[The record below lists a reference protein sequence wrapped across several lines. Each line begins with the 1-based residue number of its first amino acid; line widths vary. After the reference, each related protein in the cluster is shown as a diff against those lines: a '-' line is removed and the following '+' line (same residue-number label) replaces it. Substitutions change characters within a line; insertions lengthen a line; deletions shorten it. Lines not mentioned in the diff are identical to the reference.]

1 MNLYY
6 SLTLRYLKQNKKR
19 TIVTIIGIILSTSLI
34 CGIGNMVESFIDYQI
49 RETIADKGDYHAM
62 FHNVKKYNLNIIT
75 NSAGLCKSFIADSLG
90 YSKLNNEKKNLVEVK
105 EYDKSAFESYKV
117 KLKEGKL
124 PKNNNE
130 IVLSESAIPLIN
142 KKVGD
147 NITLDIGK
155 RISAD
160 GKNLENSLEN
170 PIVWD
175 HETIVNKKSKDFKIV
190 GIMNKPKNDIGD
202 DVVSSI
208 TYLDVNSKSKNDI
221 LKVGVSA
228 NKPKEIYKISES
240 IARNLGLK
248 KEVINSNSLDEKNND
263 NGVHYKNLSFNES
276 LLRLKGA
283 SVYVN
288 TNKATN
294 LTIFIVIALVV
305 ICTIA
310 TVYNSFSI
318 STSERRKQFGILNS
332 IGATKNQVMK
342 SVFIEAII
350 VGLIGIPVGLIIG
363 TFAID
368 LVLKL
373 IQVLFNNSQIASMN
387 LRLVYNPYVIV
398 LSALIVLFTI
408 FVSAIFPAIKSAK
421 TSPLECIR
429 NSSNLKLGKVKNS
442 KLIKLLFKTEGVL
455 AYKNLRRNKKKFRIT
470 LFSLTISVV
479 IFISFSGFLTLF
491 EKANE
496 INTGKITYDIRVWK
510 SGIQEKNNIIEDLNE
525 IKGIKKTTVTNDYGV
540 GINVNENNINKKY
553 KKIIDD
559 SFSKKN
565 KNNEVVYDFIM
576 EQNGFHFISDKDIKT
591 IKLKDGNF
599 DKETAIKENGII
611 LRNKS
616 YYKEAGKAYD
626 ISLTNYKVGDTID
639 AYKMYRDKKDKEI
652 IEPIKLKVLA
662 TTEDLPIGNNYSS
675 YMGIDF
681 ITYNEVGTKLG
692 YETNDSNI
700 YIYSDKKENTRK
712 AVNDIGKKYAYDVYD
727 EVENALKT
735 EQSIKIIKTF
745 VYGFIFII
753 SLVSIINIVNTIST
767 NINLRKREFAIIKSI
782 GTTPGGFNRIIY
794 FESLLYGV
802 LALMYGVPIAIGID
816 VLMNKTIGAVVELG
830 MILPWDAVLVCVL
843 GTFAVTFI
851 ASYIPMKK
859 LNKES
864 IIENIRQESI

>member
-34 CGIGNMVESFIDYQI
+34 CGIGNMVESAIDYQT
-49 RETIADKGDYHAM
+49 REAIADMGDYHAM
-62 FHNVKKYNLNIIT
+62 FHNMKKDNVDIII
-75 NSAGLCKSFIADSLG
+75 NSAGLSKSFVTSNLG
-90 YSKLNNEKKNLVEVK
+90 YSKLNNKKKNLVEVK
-105 EYDKSAFESYKV
+105 EYDKNAFESYQA
-117 KLKEGKL
+117 KLKEGRF
-124 PKNNNE
+124 PTNNKE
-130 IVLSESAIPLIN
+130 IVISESAIPLIN

-155 RISAD
+155 RLSAD
-160 GKNLENSLEN
+160 GKNLYDT
-170 PIVWD
+170 IVWD

-190 GIMNKPKNDIGD
+190 GIINKSRWDIGND
-202 DVVSSI
+202 AVSAI
-208 TYLDVNSKSKNDI
+208 TYLDLNSKSKNDR
-221 LKVGVSA
+221 LKIGVSA

-240 IARNLGLK
+240 IAKNLGI
-248 KEVINSNSLDEKNND
+248 KEEESNSSNLDEKENH
-263 NGVHYKNLSFNES
+263 NGVNYKNLSFNEP

-283 SVYVN
+283 SAYAN
-288 TNKATN
+288 IDKTISIA
-294 LTIFIVIALVV
+294 IFIVIALVV
-305 ICTIA
+305 ICTMA

-318 STSERRKQFGILNS
+318 STSERRKQFGVLNS

-342 SVFIEAII
+342 LVFIEAII
-350 VGLIGIPVGLIIG
+350 VSLIGIPVGLIIG

-373 IQVLFNNSQIASMN
+373 IQVSFNNSQIGNLN

-398 LSALIVLFTI
+398 LSTIIVLFTI

-455 AYKNLRRNKKKFRIT
+455 AYKNLRRNKNKFRIT
-470 LFSLTISVV
+470 LFSLIISVV
-479 IFISFSGFLTLF
+479 IFISFSGFLALF
-491 EKANE
+491 EKASKV
-496 INTGKITYDIRVWK
+496 NTGRMTYDIRVWK
-510 SGIQEKNNIIEDLNE
+510 SGIQENINIIEDVNK
-525 IKGIKKTTVTNDYGV
+525 INGIKKLSVTNDYGV
-540 GINVNENNINKKY
+540 GINVNENDINKKY
-553 KKIIDD
+553 KKVIDD
-559 SFSKKN
+559 FFSKKS
-565 KNNEVVYDFIM
+565 KNNEIVYDFNM
-576 EQNGFHFISDKDIKT
+576 EQNHFQFISDKDIKT
-591 IKLKDGNF
+591 LKLKDGNF
-599 DKETAIKENGII
+599 DKKTAIKENGII

-616 YYKEAGKAYD
+616 YYRERSKVYD

-639 AYKMYRDKKDKEI
+639 AYTMHRDEKDKKI

-662 TTEDLPIGNNYSS
+662 TTDDLPIGSKQSN

-681 ITYNEVGTKLG
+681 ITYNEVGKKLG
-692 YETNDSNI
+692 YEINDSNI

-712 AVNDIGKKYAYDVYD
+712 AVKDIGKKYAYDVRD
-727 EVENALKT
+727 EVEESLKIET
-735 EQSIKIIKTF
+735 SIIVVKIF

-753 SLVSIINIVNTIST
+753 SLVSIINILNTIST

-782 GTTPGGFNRIIY
+782 GTTPSGFNRIIY

-802 LALMYGVPIAIGID
+802 PIAIGID
-816 VLMNKTIGAVVELG
+816 VIMNKTIGDVVEFG
-830 MILPWDAVLVCVL
+830 MIIPWKAVLVCVL
-843 GTFAVTFI
+843 GIFAVTFI

-864 IIENIRQESI
+864 IIENIRQDSI

>member
-19 TIVTIIGIILSTSLI
+19 TIVTIIGIILSTALI

-62 FHNVKKYNLNIIT
+62 FYNVKKDDLDIIT
-75 NSAGLCKSFIADSLG
+75 NSAGLSKSFVYDSLG

-105 EYDKSAFESYKV
+105 ECDKNAFESYQV

-124 PKNNNE
+124 PQNNNE

-160 GKNLENSLEN
+160 GKNLED

-175 HETIVNKKSKDFKIV
+175 HETIINKKRKDFKIV

-202 DVVSSI
+202 EVVSAI
-208 TYLDVNSKSKNDI
+208 TFLDLNSKSKNDI
-221 LKVGVSA
+221 LKVGILA

-240 IARNLGLK
+240 IAKNLGLK
-248 KEVINSNSLDEKNND
+248 EEVVESNNLDDENND
-263 NGVHYKNLSFNES
+263 NGVHYKNLSFNEP

-283 SVYVN
+283 SAYAN
-288 TNKATN
+288 IDKTAS
-294 LTIFIVIALVV
+294 IAIVIVITLVV

-318 STSERRKQFGILNS
+318 SISERKKQFGILNS
-332 IGATKNQVMK
+332 VGATKNQVMK
-342 SVFIEAII
+342 LVFIEAII
-350 VGLIGIPVGLIIG
+350 VSLIGIPVGLIIG

-373 IQVLFNNSQIASMN
+373 IQLSFNNSQIGNMN
-387 LRLVYNPYVIV
+387 LRLVYNPYAIV
-398 LSALIVLFTI
+398 LSTIIVLFTI
-408 FVSAIFPAIKSAK
+408 FVSAVFPAIKSAK

-442 KLIKLLFKTEGVL
+442 KLIKVLFKTEGVL
-455 AYKNLRRNKKKFRIT
+455 AYKNLRRNKNKFRIT

-496 INTGKITYDIRVWK
+496 INTGKMTHDIRLWK
-510 SGIQEKNNIIEDLNE
+510 GGIKEKNNIIEDLNK
-525 IKGIKKTTVTNDYGV
+525 INGINKLSVTNDYGV
-540 GINVNENNINKKY
+540 GIHVNENDINKKY
-553 KKIIDD
+553 KKVIDD
-559 SFSKKN
+559 FFSKKSE
-565 KNNEVVYDFIM
+565 NNEIVYDFDIG
-576 EQNGFHFISDKDIKT
+576 QNHFQFISDKDIKT

-599 DKETAIKENGII
+599 DKKTAIKENGII

-616 YYKEAGKAYD
+616 YYRERSKVYD

-639 AYKMYRDKKDKEI
+639 AYIMHRDEKDKKI

-662 TTEDLPIGNNYSS
+662 TTDDLPIGSKYSS

-681 ITYNEVGTKLG
+681 ITYNEVGKKLA
-692 YETNDSNI
+692 YEINDSNI

-712 AVNDIGKKYAYDVYD
+712 SVKDIGKKYAYDVRD
-727 EVENALKT
+727 EVEESLKIET
-735 EQSIKIIKTF
+735 SIIVVKIF

-782 GTTPGGFNRIIY
+782 GTTPSGFNRIIY
-794 FESLLYGV
+794 FESLFYGV

-816 VLMNKTIGAVVELG
+816 VIMNKTIGDVVEFG
-830 MILPWDAVLVCVL
+830 MILPWKSVLVCVL
-843 GTFAVTFI
+843 GIFAVTFI

>member
-34 CGIGNMVESFIDYQI
+34 CGIGNMVESAIDYQV
-49 RETIADKGDYHAM
+49 REVIADMGDYHAM
-62 FHNVKKYNLNIIT
+62 FHNVKKDNVDIIT
-75 NSAGLCKSFIADSLG
+75 NSAGLSKSFVYDSLG
-90 YSKLNNEKKNLVEVK
+90 YSKLNNKKKNLVEVK
-105 EYDKSAFESYKV
+105 EYDKNAFESYEA
-117 KLKEGKL
+117 KLKEGRF
-124 PKNNNE
+124 PTNNKE
-130 IVLSESAIPLIN
+130 IVISESAIPLIN

-155 RISAD
+155 RLSA
-160 GKNLENSLEN
+160 GGQSLES
-170 PIVWD
+170 PALFEYEIIV
-175 HETIVNKKSKDFKIV
+175 KKKTRDFKIV
-190 GIMNKPKNDIGD
+190 GIMNKSRWDIGN
-202 DVVSSI
+202 DVVRAI
-208 TYLDVNSKSKNDI
+208 TYLDLNNKSKNDR
-221 LKVGVSA
+221 LNVGVSA

-240 IARNLGLK
+240 IAKNLGLK
-248 KEVINSNSLDEKNND
+248 EEEFDSSNLDEKENH
-263 NGVHYKNLSFNES
+263 NGVNYKNLLFNEP

-283 SVYVN
+283 SAYAN
-288 TNKATN
+288 IDKTISIA
-294 LTIFIVIALVV
+294 IFIIVALVV
-305 ICTIA
+305 ICTMA

-318 STSERRKQFGILNS
+318 STSERKKQFGVLNS

-342 SVFIEAII
+342 LVFIEAII
-350 VGLIGIPVGLIIG
+350 VSLIGIPVGLIIG

-373 IQVLFNNSQIASMN
+373 IQVSFNNSQIGNLN
-387 LRLVYNPYVIV
+387 LRLVYNPYMIV

-408 FVSAIFPAIKSAK
+408 FISAIFPAIKSAK

-470 LFSLTISVV
+470 LFSLIISVV
-479 IFISFSGFLTLF
+479 IFISFSGFLALF

-496 INTGKITYDIRVWK
+496 VNTGRMTYDIRVWK
-510 SGIQEKNNIIEDLNE
+510 SGIQENNNIIEDLNK
-525 IKGIKKTTVTNDYGV
+525 INGIKRTIVTNDYGV
-540 GINVNENNINKKY
+540 GINVNENDINKKY
-553 KKIIDD
+553 KKVIDD
-559 SFSKKN
+559 FFSKKS
-565 KNNEVVYDFIM
+565 KNNKVIYDFNM
-576 EQNGFHFISDKDIKT
+576 ERNTFQFISDKEINT
-591 IKLKDGNF
+591 IKLKDGSFN
-599 DKETAIKENGII
+599 KETAIKENGII

-616 YYKEAGKAYD
+616 RYIEPGKYYD
-626 ISLTNYKVGDTID
+626 ISLTNYKVGDIID
-639 AYKMYRDKKDKEI
+639 AYTMHYDENDKEI

-662 TTEDLPIGNNYSS
+662 TTDDLPIGSKYSN

-681 ITYNEVGTKLG
+681 ITYNEVGKNLG
-692 YETNDSNI
+692 YEISDSNI

-712 AVNDIGKKYAYDVYD
+712 AVKEIGKKYGYDVRD
-727 EVENALKT
+727 EVEEALRIET
-735 EQSIKIIKTF
+735 SITVIKIF

-753 SLVSIINIVNTIST
+753 SLVSVINIVNTIST

-782 GTTPGGFNRIIY
+782 GTTPNGFNRIIY

-816 VLMNKTIGAVVELG
+816 VIMNKTIGNAVELG
-830 MILPWDAVLVCVL
+830 MILPWKAVLVCVL
-843 GTFAVTFI
+843 GIFAVTFI

-864 IIENIRQESI
+864 IIENIRQDSI

>member
-34 CGIGNMVESFIDYQI
+34 CGIGNMVESAIDYQT
-49 RETIADKGDYHAM
+49 REAIADMGDYHAM
-62 FHNVKKYNLNIIT
+62 FHNVKKDDVYIIT
-75 NSAGLCKSFIADSLG
+75 NSAGLSKSFLYDSLG
-90 YSKLNNEKKNLVEVK
+90 FSKLNNKKKNLVQVK
-105 EYDKSAFESYKV
+105 EYDKTAFESYQV

-124 PKNNNE
+124 PTNNNE
-130 IVLSESAIPLIN
+130 IVISESAIPLIT
-142 KKVGD
+142 KKIGD

-160 GKNLENSLEN
+160 GKSLYD
-170 PIVWD
+170 PIVWE
-175 HETIVNKKSKDFKIV
+175 HETIINKKSKDFKIV

-202 DVVSSI
+202 EVVSAI

-240 IARNLGLK
+240 VAKNLGLK
-248 KEVINSNSLDEKNND
+248 EEVVESNNLDDENND
-263 NGVHYKNLSFNES
+263 NGVHYKNLSFNEP

-283 SVYVN
+283 SAYAN
-288 TNKATN
+288 IDKTAS
-294 LTIFIVIALVV
+294 IAIVIVITLVV
-305 ICTIA
+305 ICTMA

-318 STSERRKQFGILNS
+318 STSERRKQFGVLNS

-342 SVFIEAII
+342 LVFIEAII
-350 VGLIGIPVGLIIG
+350 VSLIGIPVGLIIG

-373 IQVLFNNSQIASMN
+373 IQVSFNNSQIGNLN

-398 LSALIVLFTI
+398 LSTIIVLFTI

-455 AYKNLRRNKKKFRIT
+455 AYKNLRRNKNKFRIT
-470 LFSLTISVV
+470 LFSLIISVV
-479 IFISFSGFLTLF
+479 IFISFSGFLALF
-491 EKANE
+491 EKASKV
-496 INTGKITYDIRVWK
+496 NTGRMTYDIRVWK
-510 SGIQEKNNIIEDLNE
+510 SGIQENINIIEDVNK
-525 IKGIKKTTVTNDYGV
+525 INGIKKLSVTNDYGV
-540 GINVNENNINKKY
+540 GINVNENDINKKY
-553 KKIIDD
+553 KKVIDD
-559 SFSKKN
+559 FFSKKS
-565 KNNEVVYDFIM
+565 KNNEIVYDFNM
-576 EQNGFHFISDKDIKT
+576 EQNHFQFISDKDIKT
-591 IKLKDGNF
+591 LKLKDGNF
-599 DKETAIKENGII
+599 DKKTAIKENGII

-616 YYKEAGKAYD
+616 YYRERSKVYD

-639 AYKMYRDKKDKEI
+639 AYTMHRDEKDKKI

-662 TTEDLPIGNNYSS
+662 TTDDLPIGSKQSN

-681 ITYNEVGTKLG
+681 ITYNEVGKKLG
-692 YETNDSNI
+692 YEINDSNI

-712 AVNDIGKKYAYDVYD
+712 AVKDIGKKYAYDVRD
-727 EVENALKT
+727 EVEESLKIET
-735 EQSIKIIKTF
+735 SIIVVKIF

-753 SLVSIINIVNTIST
+753 SLVSIINILNTIST

-782 GTTPGGFNRIIY
+782 GTTPSGFNRIIY

-816 VLMNKTIGAVVELG
+816 VIMNKTIGDVVEFG
-830 MILPWDAVLVCVL
+830 MIIPWKAVLVCVL
-843 GTFAVTFI
+843 GIFAVTFI

-864 IIENIRQESI
+864 IIENIRQDSI

>member
-34 CGIGNMVESFIDYQI
+34 CGIGNMVESVIDYQI
-49 RETIADKGDYHAM
+49 REAIADKGDYHAM
-62 FHNVKKYNLNIIT
+62 FHNVKKDNLDIIIY
-75 NSAGLCKSFIADSLG
+75 SAGLSKSFVYDSLG
-90 YSKLNNEKKNLVEVK
+90 FSKLNNKKKNLVQVK
-105 EYDKSAFESYKV
+105 EYDKTAFESYQV

-124 PKNNNE
+124 PTSNNE
-130 IVLSESAIPLIN
+130 IVISESAIPLIN

-160 GKNLENSLEN
+160 GKNLYD

-175 HETIVNKKSKDFKIV
+175 HETIINKKSKDFKIV

-208 TYLDVNSKSKNDI
+208 TYLDANSKSKNDI
-221 LKVGVSA
+221 VEVGVSA
-228 NKPKEIYKISES
+228 NKPKEIYKISEY
-240 IARNLGLK
+240 IAKNLGLK
-248 KEVINSNSLDEKNND
+248 EEVVDSSNLDDENND
-263 NGVHYKNLSFNES
+263 NGVHYKNLSFNEP

-283 SVYVN
+283 SAYAN
-288 TNKATN
+288 IDK
-294 LTIFIVIALVV
+294 TISISVFIVIALVV

-318 STSERRKQFGILNS
+318 STSERRKQFGVLNS

-342 SVFIEAII
+342 LVFIEAII
-350 VGLIGIPVGLIIG
+350 VSLIGIPVGLIIG

-373 IQVLFNNSQIASMN
+373 IQLSFNNSQIGNLN
-387 LRLVYNPYVIV
+387 LRLVYNPYMIV

-442 KLIKLLFKTEGVL
+442 KLIKLLFKTEGVI

-470 LFSLTISVV
+470 LFSLIISVV
-479 IFISFSGFLTLF
+479 IFISFSGFLDLF
-491 EKANE
+491 EKASE
-496 INTGKITYDIRVWK
+496 LDTDRITYDIRVWK
-510 SGIQEKNNIIEDLNE
+510 SGIQEKNNIIEDLNK
-525 IKGIKKTTVTNDYGV
+525 INGIKKLSVTNDYGV

-553 KKIIDD
+553 KKIIDN
-559 SFSKKN
+559 FYTKKI
-565 KNNEVVYDFIM
+565 KNNEVVYDFNM
-576 EQNGFHFISDKDIKT
+576 EQNNTFDFIADKDIKT
-591 IKLKDGNF
+591 IKLKDGSF

-611 LRNKS
+611 LRDKS
-616 YYKEAGKAYD
+616 YYRERSKVYD

-639 AYKMYRDKKDKEI
+639 AYTMNRDENDKKI
-652 IEPIKLKVLA
+652 IKPVKLKVLA
-662 TTEDLPIGNNYSS
+662 TTEDLPIGSKQS
-675 YMGIDF
+675 KYMGIDF
-681 ITYNEVGTKLG
+681 ITCNEVGTKLG
-692 YETNDSNI
+692 YEISDSNI

-712 AVNDIGKKYAYDVYD
+712 AVKDIGKKYGYDVRD
-727 EVENALKT
+727 EVEESLKI
-735 EQSIKIIKTF
+735 EASISVAKIF

-753 SLVSIINIVNTIST
+753 SLVSVINIVNTIST

-782 GTTPGGFNRIIY
+782 GTTPSGFNRIIY

-816 VLMNKTIGAVVELG
+816 VIMNKTIGDVVEFG
-830 MILPWDAVLVCVL
+830 MILPWKAVLVCVL

-864 IIENIRQESI
+864 IIENIRQDSI

>member
-34 CGIGNMVESFIDYQI
+34 CGIGNMVESVIDHQV
-49 RETIADKGDYHAM
+49 REVIADKGDYHAM
-62 FHNVKKYNLNIIT
+62 FHNVKKDDVDIIT
-75 NSAGLCKSFIADSLG
+75 NSAGLSKSFVYDSLG
-90 YSKLNNEKKNLVEVK
+90 FSKLNNKKKNLVQVK
-105 EYDKSAFESYKV
+105 EYDKNAFESYKE
-117 KLKEGKL
+117 KLKEGRF
-124 PKNNNE
+124 PTNNKE
-130 IVLSESAIPLIN
+130 IVISESAIPLIN

-155 RISAD
+155 RLSAD
-160 GKNLENSLEN
+160 GKNLDD

-190 GIMNKPKNDIGD
+190 GIMNKSRLDIGN
-202 DVVSSI
+202 DVVRAI
-208 TYLDVNSKSKNDI
+208 TYLDLNNKSKNDR

-228 NKPKEIYKISES
+228 NNPKEIYKISES
-240 IARNLGLK
+240 IAKNLGLK
-248 KEVINSNSLDEKNND
+248 EEVLDSSNLDDENND
-263 NGVHYKNLSFNES
+263 NDVNYKNLSFNED

-283 SVYVN
+283 SAYAN
-288 TNKATN
+288 IDKTISIS
-294 LTIFIVIALVV
+294 IFIIVALVV

-318 STSERRKQFGILNS
+318 SISERRKQFGVLNS

-342 SVFIEAII
+342 LVFIEAII
-350 VGLIGIPVGLIIG
+350 VSLIGIPVGLIIG

-373 IQVLFNNSQIASMN
+373 IQVSFNNSQIGDMN

-408 FVSAIFPAIKSAK
+408 FVSAIFPAVKSAK

-470 LFSLTISVV
+470 LFSLIISVV
-479 IFISFSGFLTLF
+479 IFISFSGFLALF
-491 EKANE
+491 EKSIE
-496 INTGKITYDIRVWK
+496 LKIGRMTYDIRVWK
-510 SGIQEKNNIIEDLNE
+510 SGLKDNNNIIEELNK
-525 IKGIKKTTVTNDYGV
+525 INGIKRTSVANDYGV
-540 GINVNENNINKKY
+540 GIDVNENDINKKY

-559 SFSKKN
+559 FFSKKN
-565 KNNEVVYDFIM
+565 KNNKVVYDFNM
-576 EQNGFHFISDKDIKT
+576 EQNTFQFISDKDINT
-591 IKLKDGNF
+591 LKLKNGNF
-599 DKETAIKENGII
+599 DKKTAIKENGII
-611 LRNKS
+611 IRNKS
-616 YYKEAGKAYD
+616 LYIEPGKAYD

-662 TTEDLPIGNNYSS
+662 TTDDLPIGSKGS
-675 YMGIDF
+675 RYMGIDF
-681 ITYNEVGTKLG
+681 ITYNEVGKKIG
-692 YETNDSNI
+692 YEISDGNI

-712 AVNDIGKKYAYDVYD
+712 AVKEIGKKYGYDVRD
-727 EVENALKT
+727 EVEEALKIET
-735 EQSIKIIKTF
+735 SISVMKIF

-753 SLVSIINIVNTIST
+753 SLVSVINIVNTIST
-767 NINLRKREFAIIKSI
+767 SINLRKREFAIIKSI
-782 GTTPGGFNRIIY
+782 GTTPSGFNRIIY

-802 LALMYGVPIAIGID
+802 LALVYGVPIAIGID
-816 VLMNKTIGAVVELG
+816 LIMNKTIRDVVESG
-830 MILPWDAVLVCVL
+830 MILPWKAVLVCVL
-843 GTFAVTFI
+843 GIFAVTFI

-864 IIENIRQESI
+864 IIENIRQDSI

>member
-34 CGIGNMVESFIDYQI
+34 CGIGNMVESAIDYQT
-49 RETIADKGDYHAM
+49 REAIADMGDYHAM
-62 FHNVKKYNLNIIT
+62 FHNMKKDNVDIII
-75 NSAGLCKSFIADSLG
+75 NSAGLSKSFVTSNLG
-90 YSKLNNEKKNLVEVK
+90 YSKLNNKKKNLVEVK
-105 EYDKSAFESYKV
+105 EYDKNAFESYQA
-117 KLKEGKL
+117 KLKEGRF
-124 PKNNNE
+124 PTNNKE
-130 IVLSESAIPLIN
+130 IVISESAIPLIN
-142 KKVGD
+142 KKIGD

-155 RISAD
+155 RLSAD
-160 GKNLENSLEN
+160 GKNLYD

-190 GIMNKPKNDIGD
+190 GIMNKSRYDIGN
-202 DVVSSI
+202 DVVSAI
-208 TYLDVNSKSKNDI
+208 TYLDLNSKSKNDR
-221 LKVGVSA
+221 LKIGVSA

-240 IARNLGLK
+240 IAKNLGLK
-248 KEVINSNSLDEKNND
+248 EEEFNSSNLDEKENH
-263 NGVHYKNLSFNES
+263 NGVNYKNLSFNEP

-283 SVYVN
+283 SAYAN
-288 TNKATN
+288 IDKTISIA
-294 LTIFIVIALVV
+294 IFIVIALVV
-305 ICTIA
+305 ICTMA

-318 STSERRKQFGILNS
+318 STSERRKQFGVLNS

-342 SVFIEAII
+342 LVFIEAII
-350 VGLIGIPVGLIIG
+350 VSLIGIPVGLIIG

-373 IQVLFNNSQIASMN
+373 IQVSFNNSQIGNLN
-387 LRLVYNPYVIV
+387 LRLVYNPYIIV

-408 FVSAIFPAIKSAK
+408 FISVIFPAIKSAK
-421 TSPLECIR
+421 TSPLECIK

-442 KLIKLLFKTEGVL
+442 KLIKFLFKTEGVL
-455 AYKNLRRNKKKFRIT
+455 AYKNLRRNKNKFRIT

-491 EKANE
+491 EKVNE
-496 INTGKITYDIRVWK
+496 SNTGKMTYDIRLWK
-510 SGIQEKNNIIEDLNE
+510 SGLQENNDIIEDLNK
-525 IKGIKKTTVTNDYGV
+525 INGIKRTSVINDYGV
-540 GINVNENNINKKY
+540 GVKVNENNINKKY

-559 SFSKKN
+559 FFSKKI
-565 KNNEVVYDFIM
+565 KNNEVVYDFNM
-576 EQNGFHFISDKDIKT
+576 EQNMFQFISDKDIKT
-591 IKLKDGNF
+591 IKLKDGKF

-616 YYKEAGKAYD
+616 YYREPGKSYD

-639 AYKMYRDKKDKEI
+639 AYTMHRDEKDKEI
-652 IEPIKLKVLA
+652 IDPIKLKVLA
-662 TTEDLPIGNNYSS
+662 TTDDLPIGSKYSS

-681 ITYNEVGTKLG
+681 ITYNEVGKKLA
-692 YETNDSNI
+692 YEINDSNI

-712 AVNDIGKKYAYDVYD
+712 AVKDIGKKYAYDVRD
-727 EVENALKT
+727 EVEESLKIET
-735 EQSIKIIKTF
+735 SIIVVKIF

-782 GTTPGGFNRIIY
+782 GTTPSGFNRIIY

-816 VLMNKTIGAVVELG
+816 VIMNKTIGDVVELG
-830 MILPWDAVLVCVL
+830 MILPWKAVLVCVA
-843 GTFAVTFI
+843 GIFAVTFI

>member
-34 CGIGNMVESFIDYQI
+34 CGIGNMVESAIDYQT
-49 RETIADKGDYHAM
+49 REAIADMGNYHAM
-62 FHNVKKYNLNIIT
+62 FHNMKKDNVGIIT
-75 NSAGLCKSFIADSLG
+75 NSAGLSKSFVTSNLG
-90 YSKLNNEKKNLVEVK
+90 YSKLNNKKKNLVEVK
-105 EYDKSAFESYKV
+105 EYDKTAFESYEA
-117 KLKEGKL
+117 KLKEGKF
-124 PKNNNE
+124 PTNNKE
-130 IVLSESAIPLIN
+130 IVISESAIPLIN
-142 KKVGD
+142 KKVGE

-155 RISAD
+155 RLSAD
-160 GKNLENSLEN
+160 GKNLDD

-190 GIMNKPKNDIGD
+190 GIMNKSRWDIGN
-202 DVVSSI
+202 DVVSAI
-208 TYLDVNSKSKNDI
+208 TYLDLNSKSKNDR

-240 IARNLGLK
+240 IAKNLGLK
-248 KEVINSNSLDEKNND
+248 EKVFDSNNLDEKKNH
-263 NGVHYKNLSFNES
+263 NGVNYKNLSFNEP

-283 SVYVN
+283 SAYAN
-288 TNKATN
+288 IDKTISIA
-294 LTIFIVIALVV
+294 IFIVIALVV

-318 STSERRKQFGILNS
+318 SISERKKQFGVLNS

-342 SVFIEAII
+342 LVFIEAII
-350 VGLIGIPVGLIIG
+350 VSLIGIPVGLIIG

-373 IQVLFNNSQIASMN
+373 IQVSFNNSQIGDMN

-408 FVSAIFPAIKSAK
+408 FVSAIFPAVKSAK

-470 LFSLTISVV
+470 LFSLIISVV
-479 IFISFSGFLTLF
+479 IFISFSGFLALF
-491 EKANE
+491 EKSIE
-496 INTGKITYDIRVWK
+496 LKIGRMTYDIRVWK
-510 SGIQEKNNIIEDLNE
+510 SGLKDNNNIIEELNK
-525 IKGIKKTTVTNDYGV
+525 INGIKRTSVANDYGV
-540 GINVNENNINKKY
+540 GIDVNENDINKKY

-559 SFSKKN
+559 FFSKKN
-565 KNNEVVYDFIM
+565 KNNEVVYDFNM
-576 EQNGFHFISDKDIKT
+576 EQNTFQFISDKDINT
-591 IKLKDGNF
+591 LKLKNGNF
-599 DKETAIKENGII
+599 DKKTAIKENGII
-611 LRNKS
+611 IRNKS
-616 YYKEAGKAYD
+616 LYIEPGKAYD

-662 TTEDLPIGNNYSS
+662 TTDDLPIGSKGS
-675 YMGIDF
+675 RYMGIDF
-681 ITYNEVGTKLG
+681 ITYNEVGKKLG
-692 YETNDSNI
+692 YEISDGNV

-712 AVNDIGKKYAYDVYD
+712 AVKEIGKKYGYDVRD
-727 EVENALKT
+727 EVEEALKIET
-735 EQSIKIIKTF
+735 SISVMKIF

-753 SLVSIINIVNTIST
+753 SLVSVINIVNTIST
-767 NINLRKREFAIIKSI
+767 SINLRKREFAIIKSI
-782 GTTPGGFNRIIY
+782 GTTPSGFNRIIY

-802 LALMYGVPIAIGID
+802 LALVYGVPIAIGID
-816 VLMNKTIGAVVELG
+816 VIMNKTIRDVVESG
-830 MILPWDAVLVCVL
+830 MILPWKAVLVCVL
-843 GTFAVTFI
+843 GIFAVTFI

-864 IIENIRQESI
+864 IIENIRQDSI

>member
-19 TIVTIIGIILSTSLI
+19 TIVTIIGIILSTALI

-62 FHNVKKYNLNIIT
+62 FHNVKKDDLDIIT
-75 NSAGLCKSFIADSLG
+75 NSAGLSKSFVYDSLG
-90 YSKLNNEKKNLVEVK
+90 YSKLNNEKKNLVQVK
-105 EYDKSAFESYKV
+105 EYDKTAFESYQV

-124 PKNNNE
+124 PTNNKE
-130 IVLSESAIPLIN
+130 IVISESAISLIN

-155 RISAD
+155 RLSA
-160 GKNLENSLEN
+160 GGQSLES
-170 PIVWD
+170 PALWEY
-175 HETIVNKKSKDFKIV
+175 ETMVKKKTKDFKIV
-190 GIMNKPKNDIGD
+190 GIMKKTKNDIGN

-208 TYLDVNSKSKNDI
+208 TYLDLNSKSKNDR
-221 LKVGVSA
+221 LKVGVLA
-228 NKPKEIYKISES
+228 NNPKEIYEISES
-240 IARNLGLK
+240 IAKNLGLK
-248 KEVINSNSLDEKNND
+248 EEVVDTSNLDDENND
-263 NGVHYKNLSFNES
+263 NGVHYKNLSFNDR
-276 LLRLKGA
+276 LLTLKGA
-283 SVYVN
+283 SAYANIDKTVSI
-288 TNKATN
+288 A
-294 LTIFIVIALVV
+294 IFIVITLVV

-318 STSERRKQFGILNS
+318 SISERRKQFGVLNS

-342 SVFIEAII
+342 LVFIEAII
-350 VGLIGIPVGLIIG
+350 VSLIGIPVGLIIG

-373 IQVLFNNSQIASMN
+373 IQALFNNSQIGNMN

-398 LSALIVLFTI
+398 LSAVIVLFTI
-408 FVSAIFPAIKSAK
+408 FVSAIFPAIRSAK

-470 LFSLTISVV
+470 LFSLIISVV
-479 IFISFSGFLTLF
+479 IFISFSGFLDLF
-491 EKANE
+491 EKASE
-496 INTGKITYDIRVWK
+496 VNTGRMTYDIRVWK
-510 SGIQEKNNIIEDLNE
+510 SGIQENNNIIEDLNK
-525 IKGIKKTTVTNDYGV
+525 INGIKKLSVTNDYGV
-540 GINVNENNINKKY
+540 GINVNENDINKKY

-559 SFSKKN
+559 FFSKKS
-565 KNNEVVYDFIM
+565 KNNKVVYDFDIG
-576 EQNGFHFISDKDIKT
+576 QNHFQFIPDKDINT

-616 YYKEAGKAYD
+616 YYRERSKVYD
-626 ISLTNYKVGDTID
+626 ISLTNYKVGDTIY
-639 AYKMYRDKKDKEI
+639 AYKRYFDKNDKEI
-652 IEPIKLKVLA
+652 KQPIKLKVLA
-662 TTEDLPIGNNYSS
+662 TTNDLPIGSKQSN

-681 ITYNEVGTKLG
+681 ITYNEVGKKLG
-692 YETNDSNI
+692 YEISDSNI

-712 AVNDIGKKYAYDVYD
+712 TVNEICKKYAYDVRD
-727 EVENALKT
+727 EVEESLKIET
-735 EQSIKIIKTF
+735 SITVVKIF

-782 GTTPGGFNRIIY
+782 GTTPSGFNRIIY

-802 LALMYGVPIAIGID
+802 LALVYGVPIAIAID
-816 VLMNKTIGAVVELG
+816 IVMNKTIGDVVEFG
-830 MILPWDAVLVCVL
+830 MILPWKAVLVCVL

>member
-34 CGIGNMVESFIDYQI
+34 CGIGNMVESAIDYQT
-49 RETIADKGDYHAM
+49 REAIADMGDYHAM
-62 FHNVKKYNLNIIT
+62 FHNMKKDNVDIII
-75 NSAGLCKSFIADSLG
+75 NSAGLSKSFVTSNLG
-90 YSKLNNEKKNLVEVK
+90 YSKLNNKKKNLVEVK
-105 EYDKSAFESYKV
+105 EYDKNAFESYQA
-117 KLKEGKL
+117 KLKEGRF
-124 PKNNNE
+124 PTNNKE
-130 IVLSESAIPLIN
+130 IVISESAIPLIN

-155 RISAD
+155 RLSAD
-160 GKNLENSLEN
+160 GKNLYD

-175 HETIVNKKSKDFKIV
+175 HETIVNKKIKDFKIV
-190 GIMNKPKNDIGD
+190 GIINKSRWDIGN
-202 DVVSSI
+202 DVVSAI
-208 TYLDVNSKSKNDI
+208 TYLDLNSKSKNDR

-228 NKPKEIYKISES
+228 NNPKEIYKISES
-240 IARNLGLK
+240 IAKNLGLK
-248 KEVINSNSLDEKNND
+248 EEVIESSSLDDAHNYKS
-263 NGVHYKNLSFNES
+263 VHYKNLSFNEP

-283 SVYVN
+283 SAYAN
-288 TNKATN
+288 IDKTISIA
-294 LTIFIVIALVV
+294 IFIVIALVA

-318 STSERRKQFGILNS
+318 SISERKKQFGILNS

-342 SVFIEAII
+342 LVFIEAII
-350 VGLIGIPVGLIIG
+350 VSLIGIPVGLIMG
-363 TFAID
+363 TVAID

-373 IQVLFNNSQIASMN
+373 IQVSFNNSQIGNLN

-470 LFSLTISVV
+470 LFSLIISVV

-491 EKANE
+491 EKASE
-496 INTGKITYDIRVWK
+496 INTGKMTHDIRVWK
-510 SGIQEKNNIIEDLNE
+510 SGIKEKNNIIEDLNK
-525 IKGIKKTTVTNDYGV
+525 INGIKKTIVAMTYGV

-553 KKIIDD
+553 KKIIDN
-559 SFSKKN
+559 FYTKKS
-565 KNNEVVYDFIM
+565 KNNEVVYDFDM
-576 EQNGFHFISDKDIKT
+576 EKNNGFQFIAEKDIKS
-591 IKLKDGNF
+591 IKLKDGSF

-611 LRNKS
+611 LRDKS
-616 YYKEAGKAYD
+616 YYREAGKAYYV
-626 ISLTNYKVGDTID
+626 SLTNYKVGDTID
-639 AYKMYRDKKDKEI
+639 AYTMHRDEKDKKI

-662 TTEDLPIGNNYSS
+662 ITDDLPIGSKDYN

-681 ITYNEVGTKLG
+681 ITYNEVGKKLG
-692 YETNDSNI
+692 YEINDSNI

-712 AVNDIGKKYAYDVYD
+712 AVSDIGEKYGYDVRD
-727 EVENALKT
+727 EVEESLEIEK
-735 EQSIKIIKTF
+735 SITVVKIF
-745 VYGFIFII
+745 VYGFILII
-753 SLVSIINIVNTIST
+753 SLVSVINIVNTIST
-767 NINLRKREFAIIKSI
+767 NINLRKREFAVIKSI
-782 GTTPGGFNRIIY
+782 GTTPSGFNRIIY

-816 VLMNKTIGAVVELG
+816 VIMNKTIWDVMELG
-830 MILPWDAVLVCVL
+830 MILPWKAVLVCVL
-843 GTFAVTFI
+843 GIFAVTFI

>member
-34 CGIGNMVESFIDYQI
+34 CGIGNMVESVIDYQT
-49 RETIADKGDYHAM
+49 REAIADMGDYHAM
-62 FHNVKKYNLNIIT
+62 FHNMKKDNVDIII
-75 NSAGLCKSFIADSLG
+75 NSVGLSKSFVTSNLG
-90 YSKLNNEKKNLVEVK
+90 YSKLNNKKKNLVEVK
-105 EYDKSAFESYKV
+105 EYDKTAFESYEA
-117 KLKEGKL
+117 KLKEGRF
-124 PKNNNE
+124 PTNNKE
-130 IVLSESAIPLIN
+130 IVISESAIPLIN

-155 RISAD
+155 RLSAD
-160 GKNLENSLEN
+160 GKNLYD

-190 GIMNKPKNDIGD
+190 GIMNKSRWDIGN
-202 DVVSSI
+202 DVVSAI
-208 TYLDVNSKSKNDI
+208 TYLDLNSKSKNDR
-221 LKVGVSA
+221 LKIGVSS

-240 IARNLGLK
+240 IAKNLGLK
-248 KEVINSNSLDEKNND
+248 EEEFDSSNLDEEKNH
-263 NGVHYKNLSFNES
+263 NGVHYKNLSFNEP

-283 SVYVN
+283 SAYAN
-288 TNKATN
+288 IDKTISIA
-294 LTIFIVIALVV
+294 IFIVIALVV
-305 ICTIA
+305 ICTMA

-318 STSERRKQFGILNS
+318 STSERRKQFGVLNS

-342 SVFIEAII
+342 LVFIEAII
-350 VGLIGIPVGLIIG
+350 VSLIGIPVGLIIG

-373 IQVLFNNSQIASMN
+373 IQVSFNNSQIGDLN

-398 LSALIVLFTI
+398 LSTIIVLVTI
-408 FVSAIFPAIKSAK
+408 FISAIFPAIKSAK

-442 KLIKLLFKTEGVL
+442 KLVKLLFKTEGVL

-470 LFSLTISVV
+470 LFSLIISVV
-479 IFISFSGFLTLF
+479 IFISFSGFLALF
-491 EKANE
+491 EKASE
-496 INTGKITYDIRVWK
+496 LNTGRMTYDIRVWK
-510 SGIQEKNNIIEDLNE
+510 SGLKENNNIIEELNK
-525 IKGIKKTTVTNDYGV
+525 INGIKRTIVTNDYWV
-540 GINVNENNINKKY
+540 GINVNENDINKKY
-553 KKIIDD
+553 KKVIDD
-559 SFSKKN
+559 FFSTKS
-565 KNNEVVYDFIM
+565 KNNQIVYDFNM
-576 EQNGFHFISDKDIKT
+576 ERNTFQFISDKDINT
-591 IKLKDGNF
+591 LKLKDGNF

-611 LRNKS
+611 IRNKS
-616 YYKEAGKAYD
+616 LYIEPGKAYD

-639 AYKMYRDKKDKEI
+639 AYKRYFDKNDKEI
-652 IEPIKLKVLA
+652 TEPIKLKVLA
-662 TTEDLPIGNNYSS
+662 TTEDSLIGSSGSS

-681 ITYNEVGTKLG
+681 ITYNEVGKKLG
-692 YETNDSNI
+692 YEISDSNI

-712 AVNDIGKKYAYDVYD
+712 AVSDIGKKYGYDVRD
-727 EVENALKT
+727 EVEEALKIET
-735 EQSIKIIKTF
+735 SISVVKIF

-753 SLVSIINIVNTIST
+753 SLVSVINIVNTIST

-782 GTTPGGFNRIIY
+782 GTTPNGFNRIIY

-816 VLMNKTIGAVVELG
+816 VIMNKTIGNVVELG
-830 MILPWDAVLVCVL
+830 MILPWKSVLVSVL
-843 GTFAVTFI
+843 GIFTVTFI

-864 IIENIRQESI
+864 IIENIRQDSI

>member
-34 CGIGNMVESFIDYQI
+34 CGIGNMVESAIDYQT
-49 RETIADKGDYHAM
+49 REAIADMGDYHAM
-62 FHNVKKYNLNIIT
+62 FHNMKKDNVDIII
-75 NSAGLCKSFIADSLG
+75 NSAGLSKSFVYDRLG
-90 YSKLNNEKKNLVEVK
+90 FSKLNNKKKNLVQVN
-105 EYDKSAFESYKV
+105 EYDKTAFESYQV

-124 PKNNNE
+124 PTNNSE
-130 IVLSESAIPLIN
+130 IVISESAIPLIN

-160 GKNLENSLEN
+160 GKNLYD

-175 HETIVNKKSKDFKIV
+175 HETIINKKRKDFKIV
-190 GIMNKPKNDIGD
+190 GIMNTPKNDIGD
-202 DVVSSI
+202 EVVSAI
-208 TYLDVNSKSKNDI
+208 TFLDLNSKSKNDR
-221 LKVGVSA
+221 LKVGILA

-240 IARNLGLK
+240 IAKNLGLK
-248 KEVINSNSLDEKNND
+248 EEVVESNNLDDENND
-263 NGVHYKNLSFNES
+263 NGVHYKNLSFNEP

-283 SVYVN
+283 SAYAN
-288 TNKATN
+288 IDKTAS
-294 LTIFIVIALVV
+294 IAIVIVITLVV

-318 STSERRKQFGILNS
+318 SISERKKQFGILNS

-342 SVFIEAII
+342 LVFIEAII
-350 VGLIGIPVGLIIG
+350 VSLIGIPVGLIIG

-373 IQVLFNNSQIASMN
+373 IQLSFNNSQIGNMN
-387 LRLVYNPYVIV
+387 LRLVYNPYAIV
-398 LSALIVLFTI
+398 LSTIIVLFTI

-442 KLIKLLFKTEGVL
+442 KLIKVLFKTEGVL
-455 AYKNLRRNKKKFRIT
+455 AYKNLRRNKNKFRIT

-496 INTGKITYDIRVWK
+496 VNTGKMTHDIRLWK
-510 SGIQEKNNIIEDLNE
+510 GGIKEKNNIIEDLNK
-525 IKGIKKTTVTNDYGV
+525 INGINKLSVTNDYGV
-540 GINVNENNINKKY
+540 GIHVNENDINKKY
-553 KKIIDD
+553 KKVIDD
-559 SFSKKN
+559 FFSKKSE
-565 KNNEVVYDFIM
+565 NNEIVYDFDIG
-576 EQNGFHFISDKDIKT
+576 QNHFQFISDKDIKT

-599 DKETAIKENGII
+599 DKKTAIKENGII

-616 YYKEAGKAYD
+616 YYRERSKVYD

-639 AYKMYRDKKDKEI
+639 AYIMHRDEKDKKI

-662 TTEDLPIGNNYSS
+662 TTDDLPIGSKQSN

-681 ITYNEVGTKLG
+681 ITYNEVGKKLA
-692 YETNDSNI
+692 YEINDSNI

-712 AVNDIGKKYAYDVYD
+712 AVKDIGKKYAYDVRD
-727 EVENALKT
+727 EVEESLKIET
-735 EQSIKIIKTF
+735 SIIVVKIF

-782 GTTPGGFNRIIY
+782 GTTPRGFNRIIY

-816 VLMNKTIGAVVELG
+816 VIMNKTIGDVVELG
-830 MILPWDAVLVCVL
+830 MILPWKAVLVCVL
-843 GTFAVTFI
+843 GIFAVTFI

>member
-34 CGIGNMVESFIDYQI
+34 CGIGNMVESFIDYQV
-49 RETIADKGDYHAM
+49 REAIADKGDYHAM
-62 FHNVKKYNLNIIT
+62 FHNVKKDDVDIIT
-75 NSAGLCKSFIADSLG
+75 NSAGLSKSFVYDSLG
-90 YSKLNNEKKNLVEVK
+90 FSKLNNKKKNLVQVK
-105 EYDKSAFESYKV
+105 EYDKTAFESYQV

-124 PKNNNE
+124 PTNHNE

-155 RISAD
+155 RLSA
-160 GKNLENSLEN
+160 GGQSLES
-170 PIVWD
+170 PALWEY
-175 HETIVNKKSKDFKIV
+175 ETIVKKKTKDFKIV
-190 GIMNKPKNDIGD
+190 GIMNKPKNDVGN
-202 DVVSSI
+202 DVVSAI
-208 TYLDVNSKSKNDI
+208 TYLDLNNKSKNDR
-221 LKVGVSA
+221 LKVGVSS
-228 NKPKEIYKISES
+228 NNPKEIYKISES
-240 IARNLGLK
+240 IAKNLGLK
-248 KEVINSNSLDEKNND
+248 EEAFDSSNLDDENND
-263 NGVHYKNLSFNES
+263 NGVHYKNLSFNED

-283 SVYVN
+283 SAYAN
-288 TNKATN
+288 IDKTISIA
-294 LTIFIVIALVV
+294 IFIVITLVV
-305 ICTIA
+305 ICTMA

-318 STSERRKQFGILNS
+318 STSERRKQFGVLNS

-342 SVFIEAII
+342 LVFIEAII
-350 VGLIGIPVGLIIG
+350 VSLIGIPVGLIIG

-373 IQVLFNNSQIASMN
+373 IQVSFNNSQIGNMN

-398 LSALIVLFTI
+398 LSTIIVLFTI
-408 FVSAIFPAIKSAK
+408 FISAIFPAVKSAK

-470 LFSLTISVV
+470 LFSLIISVV
-479 IFISFSGFLTLF
+479 IFISFSGFLALF
-491 EKANE
+491 EKSIE
-496 INTGKITYDIRVWK
+496 LKIGRMTYDIRVWK
-510 SGIQEKNNIIEDLNE
+510 SGIQEDNNIQEDLNK
-525 IKGIKKTTVTNDYGV
+525 INGIKRAIATNDYGV
-540 GINVNENNINKKY
+540 GINVNENDINKKY

-559 SFSKKN
+559 FFSKKS
-565 KNNEVVYDFIM
+565 KNNKIVYDFNM
-576 EQNGFHFISDKDIKT
+576 ERNTFQFISDKDINT
-591 IKLKDGNF
+591 LKLKDGNF

-611 LRNKS
+611 IRNKS
-616 YYKEAGKAYD
+616 LYIEPGKAYD

-639 AYKMYRDKKDKEI
+639 AYKRYFDKNDKEI
-652 IEPIKLKVLA
+652 TEPIKLKVLA
-662 TTEDLPIGNNYSS
+662 TTDDLPIGSRGSS

-681 ITYNEVGTKLG
+681 ITYNEVGKKLG
-692 YETNDSNI
+692 YEISDSNI

-712 AVNDIGKKYAYDVYD
+712 AVKDIGKKYAYDVYD
-727 EVENALKT
+727 EVEEALKIET
-735 EQSIKIIKTF
+735 SISVIKIF

-753 SLVSIINIVNTIST
+753 TLVSVINIVNTIST

-782 GTTPGGFNRIIY
+782 GTTPNGFNRIIY

-816 VLMNKTIGAVVELG
+816 VIMNKTIGDVVELG
-830 MILPWDAVLVCVL
+830 MILPWKAVLVCVL
-843 GTFAVTFI
+843 GIFAVTFI

-864 IIENIRQESI
+864 IIENIRQDSI

>member
-34 CGIGNMVESFIDYQI
+34 CGIGNMVESAIDYQT
-49 RETIADKGDYHAM
+49 REVIADMGDYHAM
-62 FHNVKKYNLNIIT
+62 FHNVKKDNVDIIT
-75 NSAGLCKSFIADSLG
+75 NSAGLSKSFVYDSLG
-90 YSKLNNEKKNLVEVK
+90 YSKLNNKKKNLVEVK
-105 EYDKSAFESYKV
+105 EYDKTAFESYEV
-117 KLKEGKL
+117 KLKEGRL
-124 PKNNNE
+124 PTNNKE
-130 IVLSESAIPLIN
+130 IVISESAIPLIN

-155 RISAD
+155 RLSA
-160 GKNLENSLEN
+160 GGQSLES
-170 PIVWD
+170 PALWEFEIIV
-175 HETIVNKKSKDFKIV
+175 KKKTKDFKIV
-190 GIMNKPKNDIGD
+190 GVINKSRWDIGN
-202 DVVSSI
+202 DVVSAI
-208 TYLDVNSKSKNDI
+208 TYLDLNNKSENDR

-240 IARNLGLK
+240 IAKNLGLK
-248 KEVINSNSLDEKNND
+248 EEVFDSSNLDEKENH
-263 NGVHYKNLSFNES
+263 NGVNYKNLSFNEP

-283 SVYVN
+283 SAYAN
-288 TNKATN
+288 IDKTISIA
-294 LTIFIVIALVV
+294 IFIIVALVV
-305 ICTIA
+305 ICTMA

-318 STSERRKQFGILNS
+318 STSERRKQFGVLNS

-342 SVFIEAII
+342 LVFIEAII
-350 VGLIGIPVGLIIG
+350 VSLIGIPVGLIIG

-373 IQVLFNNSQIASMN
+373 IQVSFNNSQIGNLN
-387 LRLVYNPYVIV
+387 LRLVYNPYMIV

-442 KLIKLLFKTEGVL
+442 KLIKLLFKTEGVI

-470 LFSLTISVV
+470 LFSLIISVV
-479 IFISFSGFLTLF
+479 IFISFSGFLALF
-491 EKANE
+491 EKASE
-496 INTGKITYDIRVWK
+496 VNTGRMTYDIRVWK
-510 SGIQEKNNIIEDLNE
+510 SGIQEKNNIIEDLNK
-525 IKGIKKTTVTNDYGV
+525 INGIKRTIATNDYGV
-540 GINVNENNINKKY
+540 GINVNENDINKKY
-553 KKIIDD
+553 KKVIDD
-559 SFSKKN
+559 FFSKKS
-565 KNNEVVYDFIM
+565 KNNKAVYDFDIG
-576 EQNGFHFISDKDIKT
+576 QNHFQFIPDKDINT

-616 YYKEAGKAYD
+616 YYRERSKVYD

-639 AYKMYRDKKDKEI
+639 AYKRYFDKNDKEI
-652 IEPIKLKVLA
+652 TQPIKLKVLA
-662 TTEDLPIGNNYSS
+662 TTDDLPIGNKQSN

-681 ITYNEVGTKLG
+681 ITYNEVGKKLG
-692 YETNDSNI
+692 YEISDSNI

-712 AVNDIGKKYAYDVYD
+712 AVNDIGKKYAYDVRD
-727 EVENALKT
+727 EVEEALKIET
-735 EQSIKIIKTF
+735 SITVVKIF

-753 SLVSIINIVNTIST
+753 SLVSVINIVNTIST

-782 GTTPGGFNRIIY
+782 GTTPSGFNRIIY

-816 VLMNKTIGAVVELG
+816 VIMNKTIGDVVEFG
-830 MILPWDAVLVCVL
+830 MILPWKAVLVCVL
-843 GTFAVTFI
+843 GIFAVTFI

-864 IIENIRQESI
+864 IIENIRQDSI